1 MPSRPALLYAQS
13 GGMTAVINASAAGV
27 LHAAAQQ
34 RGLRTLA
41 AVNGVLG
48 MLEEELLDVS
58 RLPARHIE
66 LLRQTPGGAFG
77 SSRFPLGTPASQP
90 AHYRRLLDVMAA
102 HEVRWLLHNGGGGS
116 AGTSLH
122 IANAAR
128 AAGYPLAVIHIP
140 KTVDNDLA
148 HTDFSPGF
156 GSVAKF
162 TAVSVREAAQDLA
175 AMARTST
182 RVFVMEVMGRHAGWI
197 AASAALAHTQDCPAP
212 QLILFPEVE
221 FERTTFLKQVAAVV
235 QRDGYC
241 VVVVAEG
248 ALRSE
253 DSSLLDSGEEHAR
266 DLWQVQA
273 GHAAPQIAALIKSGL
288 GLPCHFSISD
298 YLQRSARHLAS
309 KVDVEAAWQ
318 VGTAAVS
325 MALAGEDRVMVALQR
340 QAGRH
345 SRWTCERVALARVAG
360 RERGLPR
367 RFIRRDGFGVSA
379 IGMAYLQTLIAGED
393 YPEFSGGLPLHAP
406 ALGKRL
412 AKKLEHYD
420 TGLPTH
426 FFQAP

>member
-1 MPSRPALLYAQS
+1 MRARPSLLYAQS

-27 LHAAAQQ
+27 LHAAQQ
-34 RGLRTLA
+34 HDIRVLA

-58 RLPARHIE
+58 RVSKRHIE

-77 SSRFPLGTPASQP
+77 SSRFPLGTPESKP
-90 AHYRRLLDVMAA
+90 AHYRRLIDVMAA

-128 AAGYPLAVIHIP
+128 AARYPLSVIHIP
-140 KTVDNDLA
+140 KTVDNDMAL
-148 HTDFSPGF
+148 TDFSPGF

-182 RVFVMEVMGRHAGWI
+182 KVFVMEVMGRHSGWI
-197 AASAALAHTQDCPAP
+197 AASAALAQSRDCPAP
-212 QLILFPEVE
+212 QIILFPEVK
-221 FERTTFLKQVAAVV
+221 FDRTRFLQQVEAVV

-248 ALRSE
+248 ALLEEGKTAMNSDSE
-253 DSSLLDSGEEHAR
+253 HGR
-266 DLWQVQA
+266 DLWHVQA
-273 GHAAPQIAALIKSGL
+273 GHAAPQVATLIKNEL

-309 KVDVEAAWQ
+309 SVDSEAAWR
-318 VGTAAVS
+318 VGTEAV
-325 MALAGEDRVMVALQR
+325 ALTLRGEDRVMAALKRKTAPTQSKARWTVEPVAL
-340 QAGRH
+340 
-345 SRWTCERVALARVAG
+345 TRVAG
-360 RERGLPR
+360 KEKNLPR
-367 RFIRRDGFGVSA
+367 HFIQRDGFSVSSS
-379 IGMAYLQTLIAGED
+379 GLRWLQALITGED

-406 ALGKRL
+406 ALGKPL
-412 AKKLEHYD
+412 ARKLPLYNS
-420 TGLPTH
+420 GS
-426 FFQAP
+426 